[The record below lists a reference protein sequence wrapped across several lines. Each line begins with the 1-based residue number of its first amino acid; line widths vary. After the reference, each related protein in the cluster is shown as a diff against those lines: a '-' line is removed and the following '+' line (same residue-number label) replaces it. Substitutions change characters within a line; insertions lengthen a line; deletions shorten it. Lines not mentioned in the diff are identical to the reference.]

1 MDDSREMSAM
11 SADQLKEALRRAELE
26 LDDVLYERRFTLGQ
40 TGIHLGG
47 RRRTQ
52 LEEAWSN
59 DERHLRE
66 RIAAVR
72 ERLVELRAMP

>member
-1 MDDSREMSAM
+1 MDDSRDMSAM

-47 RRRTQ
+47 RQRTQ

-66 RIAAVR
+66 RIAAIR
-72 ERLVELRAMP
+72 GRLAELRATP